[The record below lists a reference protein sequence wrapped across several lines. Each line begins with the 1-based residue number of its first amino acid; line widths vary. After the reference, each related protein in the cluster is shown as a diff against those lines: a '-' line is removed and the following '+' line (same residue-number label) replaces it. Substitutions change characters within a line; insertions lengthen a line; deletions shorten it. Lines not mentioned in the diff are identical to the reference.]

1 MQKSRGDSYAVIAIV
16 NHLLNSHSA
25 LGTEIKISYIFI
37 HSFIFIEA
45 QLIYSTV
52 LVSGV

>member
-1 MQKSRGDSYAVIAIV
+1 MRKSRGDRYAVIAIV
-16 NHLLNSHSA
+16 NHLLNSHSV